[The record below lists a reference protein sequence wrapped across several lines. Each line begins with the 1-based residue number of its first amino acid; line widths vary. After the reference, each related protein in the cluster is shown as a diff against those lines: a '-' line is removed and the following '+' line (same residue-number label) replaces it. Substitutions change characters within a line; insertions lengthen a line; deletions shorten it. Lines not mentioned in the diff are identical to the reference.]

1 MEQQRFKK
9 RKKPN
14 FKRGFILVIL
24 LVVILYLWINA
35 EGLITSFF
43 GVEK

>member
-14 FKRGFILVIL
+14 YKRGLILVVL
-24 LVVILYLWINA
+24 LFVIIYLWMNA
-35 EGLITSFF
+35 EGLITSLF
-43 GVEK
+43 EKK

>member
-1 MEQQRFKK
+1 MKKKRFKK

-14 FKRGFILVIL
+14 YIRGLMLVIL
-24 LVVILYLWINA
+24 LLIILYLWMNA

-43 GVEK
+43 GVKD